1 MNTSSMNILHPKNT
15 NGTHKAFEL
24 LSEFDVAKDAI
35 DDYIPSPDEEYMS
48 EKHLQF
54 FKSAISNWRG
64 RLLRAL
70 ENAKEYLAKCAISKS
85 EEMDGAVEEANI
97 HIKVRETERLRK
109 LIERIDS
116 TLRLIEDKKYGFCEE
131 TGEPIGI
138 MRLLA
143 RPTAR
148 KCLMAQEI
156 HENFEKRHNKQIF
169 QEHTFFEQI
178 D

>member
-1 MNTSSMNILHPKNT
+1 MSSMNILRPKNT
-15 NGTHKAFEL
+15 NYDNKTFEL
-24 LSEFDVAKDAI
+24 LSEFDVAKDAV
-35 DDYIPSPDEEYMS
+35 DDYIPSLNEEYMS

-54 FKSAISNWRG
+54 FKSAISNWRE
-64 RLLRAL
+64 RLLRTL
-70 ENAKEYLAKCAISKS
+70 ENAKGYLAECAISKS
-85 EEMDGAVEEANI
+85 EEMDDAVEEANI

-148 KCLMAQEI
+148 KCLIAQEI

-169 QEHTFFEQI
+169 QEHASLEQA